1 MSFFVD
7 AWQSIAP
14 SGLTLWLF
22 ALVAATVIGALT
34 LGRLFRYGPARTLFL
49 APAFLLFSVFV
60 LYPIVGS
67 TWMSLHDV
75 RADRLVCSDG
85 REIKEL
91 EEGEYCR
98 RVQKMEWVGLDNYR
112 RFFAKTDR
120 NIERAGK
127 ELAKLNP
134 VKFTEDGVGWDP
146 STMSKGR
153 YPRLT
158 DAGEALLNNLIW
170 LIMFQV
176 AIPIGLALA
185 VLLNQNHFVVRLM
198 KPTFFFPFVLSP
210 TVIAFLFQFFYNTAD
225 GAPLMWLFNSIG
237 WGKDGILGTDGWS
250 NIGIIIAAWYPQ
262 IAYCVIIYLAGLTAI
277 NAELIEAGKL
287 DGAAGFTLFRKIVLP
302 QLWPATFICVVVTT
316 IGALRSFDLVHVM
329 TVGGQKSEV
338 LARLMYEVGFG
349 ENGGNY
355 GYGATISVILFLI
368 MLVFI
373 IFFVTNMVRQAD
385 D

>member
-1 MSFFVD
+1 
-7 AWQSIAP
+7 
-14 SGLTLWLF
+14 
-22 ALVAATVIGALT
+22 
-34 LGRLFRYGPARTLFL
+34 
-49 APAFLLFSVFV
+49 
-60 LYPIVGS
+60 
-67 TWMSLHDV
+67 MSLHDV
-75 RADRLVCSDG
+75 RADRIICSDG
-85 REIKEL
+85 REIADL
-91 EEGEYCR
+91 ETGEKCR
-98 RVQKMEWVGLDNYR
+98 RVQKMEFVGLDNYE
-112 RFFAKTDR
+112 RFFAKTPR
-120 NIERAGK
+120 NIKRLRKEFGK
-127 ELAKLNP
+127 LLSFQYLNP
-134 VKFTEDGVGWDP
+134 TLTEKERDKAKPV
-146 STMSKGR
+146 

-158 DAGEALLNNLIW
+158 DAAEALMNNVIW
-170 LIMFQV
+170 LILFQI

-185 VLLNQNHFVVRLM
+185 VLLNQNHFVTRLM
-198 KPTFFFPFVLSP
+198 KPMFFFPFVLSP
-210 TVIAFLFQFFYNTAD
+210 TVIAFLFQFFYNTSD
-225 GAPLMWLFNSIG
+225 GAPLLWFFEAVG
-237 WGKDGILGTDGWS
+237 WGKDGVLGTNGWS

-277 NAELIEAGKL
+277 NSELIEAGKL
-287 DGAAGFTLFRKIVLP
+287 DGASGFTLFRTIVMP

-373 IFFVTNMVRQAD
+373 IFFVTNMIRQTD

>member
-1 MSFFVD
+1 MSD
-7 AWQSIAP
+7 LWASIAP
-14 SGLTLWLF
+14 SGLTLWL
-22 ALVAATVIGALT
+22 AGIIAVTVIGALT
-34 LGRLFRYGPARTLFL
+34 IGRLFRYGPARILFL
-49 APAFLLFSVFV
+49 APAFFLFGVFV
-60 LYPIVGS
+60 LYPIGGS
-67 TWMSLHDV
+67 AWMSLHDV
-75 RADRLVCSDG
+75 RADRLICSDG
-85 REIKEL
+85 REIVDL
-91 EEGEYCR
+91 PDGETCR
-98 RVQKMEWVGLDNYR
+98 RVQKMEWVGLANYA
-112 RFFAKTDR
+112 RFFDKTDR
-120 NIERAGK
+120 NIERATRELGK
-127 ELAKLNP
+127 LSP
-134 VKFTEDGVGWDP
+134 VKITEDGLGWDP
-146 STMSKGR
+146 STMTTGR

-158 DAGEALLNNLIW
+158 DAGEALVNNLVW

-185 VLLNQNHFVVRLM
+185 VLLNQNHIVTRFM
-198 KPTFFFPFVLSP
+198 KPMFFFPFVLSP
-210 TVIAFLFQFFYNTAD
+210 TVIAFLFQFFYNTSD
-225 GAPLMWLFNSIG
+225 GSPLLWLFNAIG
-237 WGKDGILGTDGWS
+237 WGKNGILGTDGWS

-287 DGAAGFTLFRKIVLP
+287 DGATGFTLFRKIVLP

-329 TVGGQKSEV
+329 TVGGQESEV
-338 LARLMYEVGFG
+338 LARPIYEVVFG

-373 IFFVTNMVRQAD
+373 IFFVSNMIRQAD

>member
-1 MSFFVD
+1 MSFFGGIWD
-7 AWQSIAP
+7 AIGP
-14 SGLTLWLF
+14 TGLTIWLMVLIAATIVF
-22 ALVAATVIGALT
+22 ALTV
-34 LGRLFRYGPARTLFL
+34 GRLVRYGPSRILFL
-49 APAFLLFSVFV
+49 APAFLLFGIFV
-60 LYPIVGS
+60 LYPIAGS

-75 RADRLVCSDG
+75 RADRMICADG
-85 REIKEL
+85 REIVDL
-91 EEGEYCR
+91 PDGEKCR
-98 RVQKMEWVGLDNYR
+98 RVQKMEFVGLANYE
-112 RFFAKTDR
+112 RFFAKTPR
-120 NIERAGK
+120 NIERLGK
-127 ELAKLNP
+127 EVGKLVTFQYLNP
-134 VKFTEDGVGWDP
+134 TKTEKEREKAKP
-146 STMSKGR
+146 K

-158 DAGEALLNNLIW
+158 DPAEALLNNVIW
-170 LIMFQV
+170 LVLFQV

-185 VLLNQNHFVVRLM
+185 VLLNQSHVVTRLM
-198 KPTFFFPFVLSP
+198 KPMFFFPFVLSP

-225 GAPLMWLFNSIG
+225 GSPLMWFFNMVG
-237 WGKDGILGTDGWS
+237 WGKDGILGTNGWS

-287 DGAAGFTLFRKIVLP
+287 DGAEGFTLFRKIVLP

-355 GYGATISVILFLI
+355 GYGATISVLLFLI

-373 IFFVTNMVRQAD
+373 VFFVTNMIRQAD

>member
-1 MSFFVD
+1 MSLFSD
-7 AWQSIAP
+7 IWQAIGP
-14 SGLTLWLF
+14 SSLTLWLIG
-22 ALVAATVIGALT
+22 LVAATVAFALLIG
-34 LGRLFRYGPARTLFL
+34 RFFRYGPARILFL

-60 LYPIVGS
+60 LYPIAGS

-75 RADRLVCSDG
+75 RADRMICSDG
-85 REIKEL
+85 REIASL
-91 EEGEYCR
+91 DEGEKCR
-98 RVQKMEWVGLDNYR
+98 RVQKMEFVGLDNYK
-112 RFFAKTDR
+112 RFFAKTPR
-120 NIERAGK
+120 NIERLQRELGKLVTFQYLNPSLTEK
-127 ELAKLNP
+127 ELKKVKP
-134 VKFTEDGVGWDP
+134 V
-146 STMSKGR
+146 

-158 DAGEALLNNLIW
+158 DAGEALLNNVIW
-170 LIMFQV
+170 LIMFQI

-185 VLLNQNHFVVRLM
+185 VLLNQNHIATRLM
-198 KPTFFFPFVLSP
+198 KPMFFFPFVLSP
-210 TVIAFLFQFFYNTAD
+210 TVIAFLFQFFYNTSD
-225 GAPLMWLFNSIG
+225 GSPLLWFFNAVG
-237 WGKDGILGTDGWS
+237 WGKDGILGTNGWS

-373 IFFVTNMVRQAD
+373 VFFVTNMIRQAD

>member
-1 MSFFVD
+1 MSFFTD
-7 AWQSIAP
+7 IWQAVGPTS
-14 SGLTLWLF
+14 LTLWLA
-22 ALVAATVIGALT
+22 ALVAGTVVFAFT
-34 LGRLFRYGPARTLFL
+34 VGRLFRYGPARILFL
-49 APAFLLFSVFV
+49 APAFLLFGVFV
-60 LYPIVGS
+60 LYPIGGS
-67 TWMSLHDV
+67 AWMSLHDV
-75 RADRLVCSDG
+75 RADRIICSDG
-85 REIKEL
+85 REIAEL
-91 EEGEYCR
+91 DDGERCR
-98 RVQKMEWVGLDNYR
+98 RVQKMEFVGLKNYQ
-112 RFFAKTDR
+112 RFFAKTPR
-120 NIERAGK
+120 NIKRLRKEFGK
-127 ELAKLNP
+127 LISFQYLNP
-134 VKFTEDGVGWDP
+134 TLTEQDREKAKP
-146 STMSKGR
+146 S

-158 DAGEALLNNLIW
+158 DSAEALLNNVIW
-170 LIMFQV
+170 LILFQI

-185 VLLNQNHFVVRLM
+185 VLLNQNHFVTRLM
-198 KPTFFFPFVLSP
+198 KPMFFFPFVLSP
-210 TVIAFLFQFFYNTAD
+210 TVIAFLFQFVYNTSD
-225 GAPLMWLFNSIG
+225 GSPLLWFFEWVG
-237 WGKDGILGTDGWS
+237 WGKDGILGTNGWS

-287 DGAAGFTLFRKIVLP
+287 DGAAGITLFQKIVMP

-373 IFFVTNMVRQAD
+373 IFFVTNMIRQAD